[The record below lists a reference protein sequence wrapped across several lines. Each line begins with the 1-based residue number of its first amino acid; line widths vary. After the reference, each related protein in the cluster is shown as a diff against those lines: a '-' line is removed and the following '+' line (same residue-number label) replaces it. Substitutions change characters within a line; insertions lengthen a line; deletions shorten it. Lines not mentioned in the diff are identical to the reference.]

1 VHKYCTFCYAIRYFL
16 NFKQNTRSAPSEPS
30 HNLKSCQANIQRD
43 ACGDTDPTSVEDT
56 ANESCDL
63 PDLDTVDEEVLEE
76 GVTGEEE
83 EEEEEEGNEEE
94 GNEEGNE
101 EDELV
106 SNDDM
111 EHSVIVVA
119 SGRPRGIRL

>member
-1 VHKYCTFCYAIRYFL
+1 V
-16 NFKQNTRSAPSEPS
+16 
-30 HNLKSCQANIQRD
+30 
-43 ACGDTDPTSVEDT
+43 DTDPTSAECN
-56 ANESCDL
+56 ANESSDL
-63 PDLDTVDEEVLEE
+63 PDLDTKDAEVLKEE

-83 EEEEEEGNEEE
+83 EEEEEEEERNEEE

-106 SNDDM
+106 SNDNM
-111 EHSVIVVA
+111 QHSVIIVA

>member
-1 VHKYCTFCYAIRYFL
+1 V
-16 NFKQNTRSAPSEPS
+16 
-30 HNLKSCQANIQRD
+30 
-43 ACGDTDPTSVEDT
+43 DTDPISAEDT
-56 ANESCDL
+56 ANESRNWPNL
-63 PDLDTVDEEVLEE
+63 NTEDEVVLEEE

-83 EEEEEEGNEEE
+83 EEEDGNEEEGNEEE

-101 EDELV
+101 EDEPV

>member
-1 VHKYCTFCYAIRYFL
+1 
-16 NFKQNTRSAPSEPS
+16 
-30 HNLKSCQANIQRD
+30 
-43 ACGDTDPTSVEDT
+43 
-56 ANESCDL
+56 L
-63 PDLDTVDEEVLEE
+63 PDLDTEEKEVLEEE

-83 EEEEEEGNEEE
+83 EEEEEERNEEE
-94 GNEEGNE
+94 GNQEGNG
-101 EDELV
+101 EDKPV

>member
-1 VHKYCTFCYAIRYFL
+1 M
-16 NFKQNTRSAPSEPS
+16 
-30 HNLKSCQANIQRD
+30 
-43 ACGDTDPTSVEDT
+43 DTDPTSAEDT
-56 ANESCDL
+56 ANESSDL
-63 PDLDTVDEEVLEE
+63 ADLDTEDEEVLEE
-76 GVTGEEE
+76 EGVTGEE

-101 EDELV
+101 EDEPV

-119 SGRPRGIRL
+119 SGFRTSKRHPIVGITMMYRLVITFH